1 MNMRAETIGSI
12 QGNLASELCLGRSSA
27 RSVVFVALPLWFG
40 VVFLLASQGAFVG
53 SANSPP
59 LPIFFGVAIPLAVF
73 LAAYFGSTP
82 FRDFILGAD
91 LRFVAAIEAWRWG
104 GLGFLSLYANGI
116 LPGLF
121 ALPAGLGDMAIGITA
136 PCIVLRLIRNPLFA
150 ASRRFVIWNILGIAD
165 FVVAVSMGALSSGA
179 FPGINGL
186 IGNVT
191 TSPMTRFPLVLIPAF
206 MVPFFTML
214 HLTALFQ
221 ARQLAHAHPGSVRR
235 NAEGLKKKATEFAKS
250 GSEIY
255 AKT

>member
-1 MNMRAETIGSI
+1 MSMKSETMGSI
-12 QGNLASELCLGRSSA
+12 TGNVASELNIGRSSV
-27 RSVVFVALPLWFG
+27 RSVVLVALALWFG

-59 LPIFFGVAIPLAVF
+59 LPIFFGVAIPLTLF
-73 LAAYFGSTP
+73 LAAYFRWRS

-91 LRFVAAIEAWRWG
+91 LRFVAAIEGWRWG

-136 PCIVLRLIRNPLFA
+136 PWIVISLVRNPLFA
-150 ASRRFVIWNILGIAD
+150 GSRRFVIWNILGIAD
-165 FVVAVSMGALSSGA
+165 FVVAVSTATLSSGA
-179 FPGINGL
+179 FPGIIAL

-191 TSPMTRFPLVLIPAF
+191 TSPMTRLPLVLIPTF

-221 ARQLAHAHPGSVRR
+221 ARQLARSG
-235 NAEGLKKKATEFAKS
+235 KS
-250 GSEIY
+250 ISLP
-255 AKT
+255 